1 MNIYWIETRYIKRHR
16 KEAKQLSMKGF
27 HSIVDRLVDKT
38 NFEVSYANIA
48 RIGRHFCMKLGNTTK
63 TPKSMW
69 VKYLKK
75 LRNAYPPL
83 KLASKEVILQA
94 SSLIVSII
102 KSSKEFSNIVQVYLK
117 Y

>member
-38 NFEVSYANIA
+38 NFEVSYTNIA
-48 RIGRHFCMKLGNTTK
+48 RIGRHFCMKLGNATE

-69 VKYLKK
+69 VKHLKK
-75 LRNAYPPL
+75 PRHVHPPL
-83 KLASKEVILQA
+83 KLASREVMPLA
-94 SSLIVSII
+94 SPSIVSVI
-102 KSSKEFSNIVQVYLK
+102 KKQRRV
-117 Y
+117 